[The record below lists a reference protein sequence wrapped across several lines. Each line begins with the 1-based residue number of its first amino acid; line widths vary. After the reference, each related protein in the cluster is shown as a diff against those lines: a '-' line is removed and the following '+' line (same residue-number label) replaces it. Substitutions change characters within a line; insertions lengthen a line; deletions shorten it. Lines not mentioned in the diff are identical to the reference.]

1 MARRRRF
8 GDAMLG
14 SVVFLFT
21 GLIPGPFQVWH
32 GPDPV
37 TRLQLWHGYEGLA
50 HGQVTLVTLGL
61 VGIHLG
67 LNALVAVGLGRL
79 LGGMLRAERR
89 D

>member
-1 MARRRRF
+1 MAHRRRF

-32 GPDPV
+32 GSVPV
-37 TRLQLWHGYEGLA
+37 ARLQLWHGYEGLA
-50 HGQVTLVTLGL
+50 HGQVTFVTVSLVLL
-61 VGIHLG
+61 HLL
-67 LNALVAVGLGRL
+67 LNGVLAFGLGRIV
-79 LGGMLRAERR
+79 GRMLRAEGR